1 MIGIK
6 ISECEIVVN
15 DCERVII
22 LKLDKL
28 EHIDGS
34 NNIMDLETITF
45 LDWDIG

>member
-28 EHIDGS
+28 LFKFKFYINS
-34 NNIMDLETITF
+34 
-45 LDWDIG
+45 